1 MSIDYS
7 KNYVNKEQEEI
18 QSAYFVHEAFS
29 IFTVCCCFCL
39 ANGDLINENLAVIS
53 EASNH
58 SRIAANTCVVKI
70 TCRSCC

>member
-7 KNYVNKEQEEI
+7 ENYVNKEQEEI
-18 QSAYFVHEAFS
+18 QSAYFVHEGFS
-29 IFTVCCCFCL
+29 TFTVCCYFRL
-39 ANGDLINENLAVIS
+39 ANGDLVNENLAVIS
-53 EASNH
+53 ESSDH